1 MPGQPETAVP
11 DGTASLSLPEV
22 AGQVLQGL
30 PLGVLVFD
38 RELRVVYRNELAR
51 RMFTSVATV
60 PELLIAGVVEGSG
73 RDWAAELARVLE
85 TRTPLRQ
92 DHVVFVAGNT
102 ELLLNLVC
110 TPLTDRSGGEVTGG
124 ILAIEDVTNRAGL
137 ERRLAVSERLA
148 PVGKLAARV
157 AHELNNPLDGILRYI
172 NLSIRLLDA
181 SSSGKVVGY
190 LEESRQG
197 LMRMAQIISELLEF
211 SRSSSAHFEEMNISG
226 TVEEAVRTM
235 QDNAQRAGVMI
246 ATFLREEG
254 MPVLRGGMLFQVC
267 CNLIKNAIDAM
278 PDGGR
283 LSITAS
289 VVDRQVVLRFE
300 DTGVGLPDD
309 IDRIFEPFFTTKK
322 AGQGTGL
329 GLAICKDY
337 IERLHGRIVAQRGEP
352 HGAVFTIY
360 VPLASC
366 APDSYRNQDR

>member
-11 DGTASLSLPEV
+11 DGTASLSLPEE

-60 PELLIAGVVEGSG
+60 PELLAAGVVEGSG

-85 TRTPLRQ
+85 TRMPLRQ
-92 DHVVFVAGNT
+92 DHVVFVTGNT

-124 ILAIEDVTNRAGL
+124 ILAIEDITNRAGL

-181 SSSGKVVGY
+181 STAGKVVGY

-211 SRSSSAHFEEMNISG
+211 SRSSSARFEEMNING
-226 TVEEAVRTM
+226 AVEEAVRTM
-235 QDNAQRAGVMI
+235 QDNAQRAGVMM

-283 LSITAS
+283 LTITAA

-352 HGAVFTIY
+352 HGAVFTIHI
-360 VPLASC
+360 PLASC
-366 APDSYRNQDR
+366 APDGHRKQDR